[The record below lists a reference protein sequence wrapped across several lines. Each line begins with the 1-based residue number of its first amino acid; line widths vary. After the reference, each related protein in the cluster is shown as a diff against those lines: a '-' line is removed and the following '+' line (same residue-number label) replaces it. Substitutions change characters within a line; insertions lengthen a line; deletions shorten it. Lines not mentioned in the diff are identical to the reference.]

1 MSFTAPSRERSGPVL
16 PLASMIDVLF
26 LLLIFFLTSSVMR
39 EQELQM
45 RITLPASSS
54 ADPSETRRAPI
65 VVTIDAQGE
74 LFMGERAVTL
84 DELRDAIQTLVAE
97 FPQETMLVRA
107 DTQAPTGSTIAVID
121 MGYAMGL
128 ADVRLGALRSE

>member
-1 MSFTAPSRERSGPVL
+1 MGLGHLNRFFFTV
-16 PLASMIDVLF
+16 I
-26 LLLIFFLTSSVMR
+26 LLLAFAVPLS
-39 EQELQM
+39 LD
-45 RITLPASSS
+45 ASAAS
-54 ADPSETRRAPI
+54 
-65 VVTIDAQGE
+65 
-74 LFMGERAVTL
+74 
-84 DELRDAIQTLVAE
+84 LRDAIQTLVAE